1 MNEFKQVASIADRLR
16 EAMATRSI
24 KQIDLVRMTG
34 IAASAIN
41 RYLSGEYEPK
51 NKKIYEMARA
61 LDVSEQWLMGYDA
74 PMERP
79 QAQKKNDALT
89 DIVVELRTNKDFL
102 SIVETIYGLDAEK
115 RAGVKQMLDA
125 LLK

>member
-1 MNEFKQVASIADRLR
+1 
-16 EAMATRSI
+16 
-24 KQIDLVRMTG
+24 
-34 IAASAIN
+34 
-41 RYLSGEYEPK
+41 
-51 NKKIYEMARA
+51 MARA
-61 LDVSEQWLMGYDA
+61 LNVSEQWLMGYDA

-79 QAQKKNDALT
+79 QTQKKNDALT